1 MDPVLL
7 IFACLALGAVTILC
21 IAAAVVLLRS
31 RTHVERVVVSVESM
45 QVDLAQLQRQL
56 KPVLEHTAIVLT
68 DVQRIVENAGK
79 KLDQLSSGIDAFSSI
94 AKDVKDIESMVVGKM
109 KGPLEDILGIV
120 AGTVR
125 GVTAFTKKLVK

>member
-1 MDPVLL
+1 LL

-45 QVDLAQLQRQL
+45 QVDIAQLQRQL

-79 KLDQLSSGIDAFSSI
+79 KLDQLGSGIDAFSSI